1 MRERRDDRRRELRAE
16 LVDRLSRVR
25 GQMTDAEFEGLVADV
40 ERTAERF
47 AEIDARPYRVWPD
60 APPPKDELTDD

>member
-1 MRERRDDRRRELRAE
+1 
-16 LVDRLSRVR
+16 
-25 GQMTDAEFEGLVADV
+25 MTDAEFEGLVADV
-40 ERTAERF
+40 ERTAARF